1 MTVSSL
7 SSSVSNILTDVAA
20 LWVFAST
27 AHVEDNGTTVNLSK
41 YIRFENGD
49 IVLGVSDNDMKLR
62 ISHDEIVF
70 FSGEDFDPTAT
81 VYARFTPQ
89 ELMDA
94 VVRALSSV
102 YVGDDSATHNFKQSK
117 TIYNGLGEF
126 TIARV

>member
-1 MTVSSL
+1 M
-7 SSSVSNILTDVAA
+7 D
-20 LWVFAST
+20 
-27 AHVEDNGTTVNLSK
+27 DNGTTVNLSK
-41 YIRFENGD
+41 YIRFENGE

-70 FSGEDFDPTAT
+70 FSGDDFDQNAT

-94 VVRALSSV
+94 VVKALASV
-102 YVGDDSATHNFKQSK
+102 YVGDDSGTNNFKQSK
-117 TIYNGLGEF
+117 TIYNGVGEF